1 MRSVLSCRTTLAL
14 SCVLLSL
21 ALAGCKDILFSRLTE
36 PQANEVVAALAE
48 ARIAASKTRVDD
60 TTWQIEV
67 DDAVVGQA
75 LVLLRQRGLPSQP
88 ATSLGEVFK
97 KEGMI
102 SSPQEERAR
111 YEHALQESIAA
122 TLRRIDGV
130 VDARV
135 HVVIPHN
142 DPLSTRVIPATA
154 SVLVKHRAS
163 LDMEMLGPNIKSM
176 VMSSVEG
183 LDYRNIALLALPVE
197 RSALADAP
205 ARHHAGLISAHAATM
220 LADAAQPPDV
230 AAPLQG
236 SSWWAVGFAGA
247 ALTGLWAWL
256 IRSRRPD
263 VDADSDDTAAA
274 TTLVV
279 PRQRPAA
286 PVSLALASTVGSGLF
301 DTRGPVA
308 DKVIAAELSA
318 PSPADDANEKDG

>member
-14 SCVLLSL
+14 CCVLLSL
-21 ALAGCKDILFSRLTE
+21 ALAGCKDVLFSRLTE
-36 PQANEVVAALAE
+36 PQANEVIAALAE
-48 ARIAASKTRVDD
+48 ARIAASKSRVDD
-60 TTWQIEV
+60 TTWQVEV
-67 DDAVVGQA
+67 DDAVIGQS
-75 LVLLRQRGLPSQP
+75 LVLLRQRGLPTQP

-111 YEHALQESIAA
+111 YEYALQESLAA

-142 DPLSTRVIPATA
+142 DPLSTRIVPATA

-163 LDMEMLGPNIKSM
+163 LDLEMLGPNIKSI

-197 RSALADAP
+197 RSTLADAP
-205 ARHHAGLISAHAATM
+205 TRHHAGLMNAHASTM
-220 LADAAQPPDV
+220 LADAAQP
-230 AAPLQG
+230 AADQPLHA
-236 SSWWAVGFAGA
+236 SWLAAGFAGA

-256 IRSRRPD
+256 ARRRQPEVEAHED
-263 VDADSDDTAAA
+263 ETARAMTWAA
-274 TTLVV
+274 
-279 PRQRPAA
+279 PRARPAPPA
-286 PVSLALASTVGSGLF
+286 ALALAATAGGGLF
-301 DTRGPVA
+301 DTRGPVV
-308 DKVIAAELSA
+308 DKVIAAEQHV
-318 PSPADDANEKDG
+318 PGPFDDEAAKDE